1 MPSRVLYVL
10 LALTAIVAVT
20 SQVTFTIDAVA
31 DLQGRYPV
39 APIRLGDPWPAI
51 AGLNNRAKEAGLK
64 LRDRVTAIDGRP
76 IAGLLQA
83 AERVR
88 GHHPGEFL
96 GVTVVRDGVAREIR
110 VPMPPPDFRPDWYYA
125 AVAWLFMPSLAIGL
139 GLWVAIVRPR
149 DRRAWMMLGIL
160 LGLSQLTR
168 PEFLDPLG
176 WGVAGLGPYLLRQI
190 AVALWAISM
199 LLFGVYFPQRWR
211 VDSRFPWAKWLLLAV
226 PAASLVSNAAQA
238 LAQALNYPLAATLPQ
253 VRLSDSAS
261 FFLIAPAIS
270 VFFIAIS
277 YKYSDPSLGSDDRR
291 RLKLLYA
298 GAAAGLTPLFVLFVF
313 DLTVRRRAPG
323 DADGIVL
330 TLALMALV
338 LLPLAM
344 AYVVVVERA
353 MDVRMV
359 LRQGVQY
366 ALASRAIRF
375 VQVLIAAGVIASAV
389 NLGSA
394 AGGPLGFVYIGL
406 GLGVLLGLRRAAEHA
421 RNWIDRRFFREAY
434 KAEQIL
440 GELSEQVRGILD
452 RDALLETVAR
462 KISESLHVEKIAVML
477 RESGTFRPALA
488 TGYPALP
495 DTGIA
500 ADSPVL
506 ERLQQSREP
515 LAATP
520 DQKLPLDAQLVL
532 PLASRKELLG
542 FIGLGPKKSEE
553 PYSRGDTGL
562 LQAVAVQTGLALE
575 NARLSDAIAH
585 EVAQRELLNREIEIA
600 REVQQR
606 LFPQNLPEVPAL
618 SYAGHCRPARG
629 VGGDYYD
636 FLALASGRLGLAI
649 GDVSGKGVPAAL
661 LMASLQASVRGQSQS
676 EAGHV
681 AELMTN
687 VNRLVCDASP
697 ENRYAT
703 FFYGQFDAATRR
715 LVYSNGG
722 HNAPILLRG
731 SEILRLETGGPPV
744 GLFRPSR
751 YEQEEIALEP
761 GDMLILYTDGMS
773 EAENPAQDEWGED
786 ALIAAVRGSLALAPV
801 DIIARVMESADS
813 FAAGAPQHDDMTLVI
828 ARVL

>member
-1 MPSRVLYVL
+1 MPSRVLFLL
-10 LALTAIVAVT
+10 LALIAMVAIA
-20 SQVTFTIDAVA
+20 SQVTFTIDAVDA
-31 DLQGRYPV
+31 MQGRYPF
-39 APIRLGDPWPAI
+39 APIALGDPWPTI
-51 AGLNNRAKEAGLK
+51 TGLNNQAKEAGLK
-64 LRDRVTAIDGRP
+64 HGDRVTAVDGRP
-76 IAGLLQA
+76 IAGLLDA
-83 AERVR
+83 AERIR
-88 GHHPGEFL
+88 GHRPGESL
-96 GVTVVRDGVAREIR
+96 GITVIRDGVTREIR
-110 VPMPPPDFRPDWYYA
+110 VPMPPPDSRPDWYYA

-149 DRRAWMMLGIL
+149 DGRAWMMLGIL

-168 PEFLDPLG
+168 PGFLDPLG
-176 WGVAGLGPYLLRQI
+176 WGALGLGPYLLRQS

-199 LLFGVYFPQRWR
+199 LLFGIYFPQRWR
-211 VDSRFPWAKWLLLAV
+211 VDRSFPWAKWLLLAV

-238 LAQALNYPLAATLPQ
+238 LAQALNYPIAAALPKI
-253 VRLSDSAS
+253 RLSDSAS

-277 YKYSDPSLGSDDRR
+277 YKYTDPSLGADDRR

-298 GAAAGLTPLFVLFVF
+298 GAAGGLTPLFLILIY
-313 DLTVRRRAPG
+313 DLAIRHRAPG
-323 DADGIVL
+323 DADGML
-330 TLALMALV
+330 LSLALMALV
-338 LLPLAM
+338 LLPLAL

-366 ALASRAIRF
+366 ALATGGIRF
-375 VQVLIAAGVIASAV
+375 MQVLIGAGIIALAV
-389 NLGSA
+389 NLGSTR
-394 AGGPLGFVYIGL
+394 GPLRLVYIVIGMAV
-406 GLGVLLGLRRAAEHA
+406 VLRLRGEAARA

-434 KAEQIL
+434 HAEQIL
-440 GELSEQVRGILD
+440 SELSEQVGGILD
-452 RDALLETVAR
+452 QDALLQTVAR
-462 KISESLHVEKIAVML
+462 KISESLHVEQVAVML
-477 RESGTFRPALA
+477 REGGTFRPALA
-488 TGYPALP
+488 AGYPALP
-495 DTGIA
+495 DTAIS
-500 ADSPVL
+500 ADSPAV
-506 ERLQQSREP
+506 ERLRQSREP
-515 LAATP
+515 MAATP
-520 DQKLPLDAQLVL
+520 GQKLPLEAELVL

-553 PYSRGDTGL
+553 PYSRSDTGL

-606 LFPQNLPEVPAL
+606 LFPQNLPEVAAL

-636 FLALASGRLGLAI
+636 FLALVSGRLGLAI

-703 FFYGQFDAATRR
+703 FFYGQFDPATRR

-751 YEQEEIALEP
+751 YEQEEIGLEP
-761 GDMLILYTDGMS
+761 GDLLILYTDGVS
-773 EAENPAQDEWGED
+773 EAENPAQDEWGEE
-786 ALIAAVRGSLALAPV
+786 ALIAAVRGSLGLAPV